1 MNALPTTLLLQSVKE
16 IKKCIIRNNIIK
28 IVNFVFENYF

>member
-16 IKKCIIRNNIIK
+16 IKKCIIR